1 MNAGTTIY
9 RIADWWKSECDVE
22 ESRAEE
28 DYMEDEKMSIA
39 DSALDAI
46 LEFLNVPWYECG
58 TLWFRRICM
67 YPRTQR
73 KSGIHT
79 FALA

>member
-1 MNAGTTIY
+1 
-9 RIADWWKSECDVE
+9 
-22 ESRAEE
+22 
-28 DYMEDEKMSIA
+28 MEDEKMSIA